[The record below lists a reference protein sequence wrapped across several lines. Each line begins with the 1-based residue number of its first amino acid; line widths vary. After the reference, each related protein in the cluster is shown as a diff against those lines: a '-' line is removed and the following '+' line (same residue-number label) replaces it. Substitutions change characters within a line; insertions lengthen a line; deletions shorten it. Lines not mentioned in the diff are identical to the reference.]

1 MNGGQQK
8 RAKMSDSPQSTQ
20 RRATRTHNH
29 WCCTCNL
36 YTLPSVREGYIYQI
50 YIYTICSLNC
60 QNMMK
65 KRVKRDFVNQFSK
78 PLSISAN
85 RVLLSRCCSLA
96 NLPLVFSVT
105 CFFFLPPAQPFC
117 ILAACALIS
126 ENWKNPHS
134 TCKIITKIFPNVDR
148 PNERIDS
155 ESRGCTR
162 WEGGLKACSIERL
175 NCAAVESTALS
186 GHLQHF
192 WPFGCWGLSRE
203 MRPNQIWETERTHK
217 KMKNS

>member
-1 MNGGQQK
+1 MQCKLPKYHK
-8 RAKMSDSPQSTQ
+8 R
-20 RRATRTHNH
+20 
-29 WCCTCNL
+29 
-36 YTLPSVREGYIYQI
+36 
-50 YIYTICSLNC
+50 
-60 QNMMK
+60 K
-65 KRVKRDFVNQFSK
+65 KREERLLERFSKSAK

-96 NLPLVFSVT
+96 KLPLVFSVT

-134 TCKIITKIFPNVDR
+134 ACKIITKIFPNVDR
-148 PNERIDS
+148 PNERIDG
-155 ESRGCTR
+155 ESRGCRR

-192 WPFGCWGLSRE
+192 WPFGCWGLSHE
-203 MRPNQIWETERTHK
+203 MRPNQI
-217 KMKNS
+217 